1 MGNNIRCHLLS
12 TSYSLGVRGCF
23 CCCCFGVLVFFFNI
37 PLYLFS
43 QNWIVTFYT
52 EVIGMSQTRGD
63 GGIQDKGNGVGKRPR
78 GVETHKEGVS

>member
-12 TSYSLGVRGCF
+12 TSYILGVRGF
-23 CCCCFGVLVFFFNI
+23 FVVVLVGFFYI
-37 PLYLFS
+37 LLYLFS
-43 QNWIVTFYT
+43 QNWIVTFYI

-63 GGIQDKGNGVGKRPR
+63 GAFKTKEMEWGKRPR